1 MTDGRNGTGDPRD
14 EMPRN
19 AIGNRSIAAN
29 HAVPEAISAAVQAVG
44 WPGIALPRTR
54 ICGRLVYPVV
64 DIDPAAWEKRLQA
77 AHLPELSRSTLKIWE
92 GWTTDLGPIPPQ
104 TVLSIVG
111 LVSDGRPQAAL
122 DTLCALGG
130 AGGGLLVSTGLR
142 GPTPVTLME
151 CDLEDISAVWVPP
164 QGEPRVLV
172 RGRLGPVAT
181 ARRIVLTR
189 YYEEVLF
196 QWALSTGYRAEF
208 VHRSRPVNVCSH
220 ERRGAR

>member
-1 MTDGRNGTGDPRD
+1 MTDDQHATDSHD
-14 EMPRN
+14 KMPRTEV
-19 AIGNRSIAAN
+19 ADRGIAAAL
-29 HAVPEAISAAVQAVG
+29 AVPEAIAAAVEVAG
-44 WPGIALPRTR
+44 WPGVALPRTR

-64 DIDPAAWEKRLQA
+64 DIDPDVWDERLQA
-77 AHLPELSRSTLKIWE
+77 GHLPELSRSTLKIWE
-92 GWTTDLGPIPPQ
+92 GWTTDLGPMPPR

-151 CDLEDISAVWVPP
+151 CDFEDIGAVWVPP

-172 RGRLGPVAT
+172 RGRFGPVAT

-196 QWALSTGYRAEF
+196 QWALNTGYRPN
-208 VHRSRPVNVCSH
+208 PVTALVQ
-220 ERRGAR
+220 